1 MEVSKASIEL
11 TILFRFFHCMAW
23 SQQLNHIL
31 YLLIRFRC
39 LKYWLEGENK
49 GKTEIFVEHLP
60 GGPDNINL
68 APDGSFWIALL
79 QVISNS
85 LAVQYDKDRHLGK

>member
-1 MEVSKASIEL
+1 MEVSKKQEL
-11 TILFRFFHCMAW
+11 SSLFYFDSFIACLVF
-23 SQQLNHIL
+23 QQVNHIL
-31 YLLIRFRC
+31 FLLIRFRC

-49 GKTEIFVEHLP
+49 GKTEIFVDNLP

-79 QVISNS
+79 EV
-85 LAVQYDKDRHLGK
+85 K